1 MRNEY
6 SQTGSVKA
14 IFLKLT
20 RFLWIKISKF
30 GKLSLVS
37 ILKISKKSFKWLTH
51 LKWVKLLEAIKLIVE
66 ILKNIHSLL
75 FCKQTAH
82 FVQVA
87 I

>member
-6 SQTGSVKA
+6 SQTGSIKA
-14 IFLKLT
+14 RFLKLT
-20 RFLWIKISKF
+20 RFWVKISKL
-30 GKLSLVS
+30 GKLSLVD
-37 ILKISKKSFKWLTH
+37 ILKIGKKSFKWLAH

-75 FCKQTAH
+75 FCDKTAH
-82 FVQVA
+82 FVQVG